1 MDSSEPL
8 DFITC
13 SWQRRR
19 YLRTC
24 SLPPPGLYS
33 PNEDLFR
40 AGVFSRV
47 SFKRASGQGNGQQST
62 AGRGT
67 RVRKLVDLCD
77 LRRQALG
84 SFDPLLEVGIVGQL
98 SLGLRVQLVQLEEGV
113 VRRAQP
119 HVVAHLVGLVGAFSS
134 SSCLVM
140 ASVLCFFGG
149 VAGPW

>member
-1 MDSSEPL
+1 MVSSDSL

-33 PNEDLFR
+33 PNEDLF
-40 AGVFSRV
+40 GQVFTRV
-47 SFKRASGQGNGQQST
+47 SVKRASSQGNGQQS
-62 AGRGT
+62 AGGRGT
-67 RVRKLVDLCD
+67 RVRKLVDLRN

-84 SFDPLLEVGIVGQL
+84 GFDPLLEVGIVGQL
-98 SLGLRVQLVQLEEGV
+98 SLGLRVQLVQLEERV

-119 HVVAHLVGLVGAFSS
+119 KVKAHLIGLVGANAVSS
-134 SSCLVM
+134 
-140 ASVLCFFGG
+140 
-149 VAGPW
+149 